1 MDGEPRPGLWARLGS
16 VSGMLSLPALAGGI
30 YLALGY
36 APTEK
41 VMGDVQRIFY
51 FHVPLAWV
59 SFLAFGVV
67 CIASILYLARR
78 ERRWDLAAAA
88 AAEIGVVCCALV
100 LVTGSIWGRSAWN
113 TWWTWDPR
121 LTTTLILF
129 MIYLAY
135 LVLRQ
140 AYEGSEA
147 GPRLAAV
154 LGIIGFVDVPIV
166 FMAIR
171 WWRTIHPVVLQA
183 SGFQMAPSMVL
194 TLLVNL
200 GAFTLLFGGLL
211 WLRIRLAALEERV
224 KVLKGRLEA
233 GE

>member
-1 MDGEPRPGLWARLGS
+1 MGAMPRQGFWARLGTI
-16 VSGMLSLPALAGGI
+16 SGLLSLPALAAGI
-30 YLALGY
+30 YCALGY

-51 FHVPLAWV
+51 FHVPLAWI

-67 CIASILYLARR
+67 CVSSILYLAQRR
-78 ERRWDLAAAA
+78 RRWDVAAAA

-100 LVTGSIWGRSAWN
+100 LITGSMWGRSAWN

-129 MIYLAY
+129 MIYLSY

-140 AYEGSEA
+140 AYAGSES

-194 TLLVNL
+194 TLMVNL
-200 GAFTLLFGGLL
+200 AAFTLLFGGLL
-211 WLRIRLAALEERV
+211 GLRIRLGALEEDIEV
-224 KVLKGRLEA
+224 QIGRLEA
-233 GE
+233 EE